1 MLIIGEGY
9 RYHKTLGKSSSDLQ
23 KANAKC
29 IKKLYTKKCHPQE
42 VRALMASRLTPS
54 DKNAKFKTY
63 LCG

>member
-42 VRALMASRLTPS
+42 VRALMASRLTP
-54 DKNAKFKTY
+54 
-63 LCG
+63 